1 MIQHELFA
9 PDECRR
15 VAALPHDQREW
26 TREPVD
32 TSGLA
37 AFAIL
42 VRAPG
47 DPERRSREER
57 HEAMGREASGR
68 EWKGIRKDSV
78 DVWAGR
84 FCELLRSGP
93 RTLNALTV
101 EAADATA
108 DMAGPNAVA
117 ALWALK
123 AAGVV
128 EHTVDVPVLWRL
140 VK

>member
-1 MIQHELFA
+1 MIQPELFA

-57 HEAMGREASGR
+57 HAAMGVAAAAG
-68 EWKGIRKDSV
+68 EWKQLAKVPQDA
-78 DVWAGR
+78 WADR
-84 FCELLRSGP
+84 FRTLLADGP
-93 RTLNALTV
+93 RTFNAMCVL
-101 EAADATA
+101 AADATA
-108 DMAGPNAVA
+108 DVAPDNAEA

>member
-1 MIQHELFA
+1 MQPNLFA
-9 PDECRR
+9 NDEARR
-15 VAALPHDQREW
+15 VSALPHDQREW

-57 HEAMGREASGR
+57 HAAMGVAAAAG
-68 EWKGIRKDSV
+68 EWKQLAKVPQDA
-78 DVWAGR
+78 WADR
-84 FCELLRSGP
+84 FRTLLADGP
-93 RTLNALTV
+93 RTFNAMCVL
-101 EAADATA
+101 AADATA
-108 DMAGPNAVA
+108 DMAGPNAIA

-123 AAGVV
+123 TAGVV
-128 EHTVDVPVLWRL
+128 ERTIDVPVLWRL
-140 VK
+140 VR